1 MKGYIPILAMFFVAS
16 ACRYSQCLTFGEA
29 KRSEPFKAVVESTE
43 VHAGR
48 RWGCS
53 GGLAVEIRLGRE
65 DGAEVAIATDEATL
79 NELAFAL
86 SLTNNTTYQWPK
98 AITDF
103 ETSARAKR
111 QQRLHSLRYLEP
123 AAPIGN

>member
-1 MKGYIPILAMFFVAS
+1 MSKYIPIFAMLFVAC
-16 ACRYSQCLTFGEA
+16 ACRHSNTFTFGEA
-29 KRSEPFKAVVESTE
+29 KSSQPYQAVVESSE
-43 VHAGR
+43 IQAGR